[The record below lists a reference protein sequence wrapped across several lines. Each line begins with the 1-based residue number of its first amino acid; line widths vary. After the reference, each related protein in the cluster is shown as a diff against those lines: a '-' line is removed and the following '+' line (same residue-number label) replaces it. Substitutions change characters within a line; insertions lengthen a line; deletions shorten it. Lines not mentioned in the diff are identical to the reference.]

1 MAQQSRYFS
10 PTLGCVKINMNNV
23 YKDRKYSVES
33 YDSKWPARFEMY
45 ANKIRKIF
53 GPEVQIEHIGSTSV
67 PGMAGKPCIDVLV
80 TADMKTVESHA
91 QELLA
96 AGFVDAGEFV
106 MKGSH
111 LFRVMNGNEPI
122 TNIHFFPPGHSHVVQ
137 MIAVRDFLRS
147 HPEEVT
153 AYSKIKNELFVN
165 FSDDY
170 SAYRENKDRYM
181 YELIKRALANS

>member
-1 MAQQSRYFS
+1 M
-10 PTLGCVKINMNNV
+10 KKEV
-23 YKDRKYSVES
+23 YKDRKYEIVS
-33 YDSKWPARFEMY
+33 YDPEWPRRFELY
-45 ANKIRKIF
+45 ADKVRKIF

-67 PGMAGKPCIDVLV
+67 PGMSGKPCIDVLV
-80 TADMKTVESHA
+80 VVDMKIVESHT

-111 LFRVMNGNEPI
+111 LFRVMNGHEPI
-122 TNIHFFPPGHSHVVQ
+122 VNIHFFPPGHSHVVQ

-153 AYSKIKNELFVN
+153 TYSKIKDELFVK
-165 FSDDY
+165 FADDY
-170 SAYRENKDRYM
+170 SAYRENKDKYM
-181 YELIKRALANS
+181 HELIKRALAKS